1 LRLGAKKF
9 RTFWVVN
16 LGVFLTL
23 LSCGKE
29 PLQRNPY
36 LVDLRFQR
44 EINLSLP
51 LYNGLNFVGNSLLL
65 PDLGING
72 VIVFNLNG
80 SSFLA
85 WEATCP
91 NHIPKTCSSLS
102 ITGVLAECSCENFQY
117 SLATGQLL
125 NPSEDLD
132 PPQGLLFYQV
142 QNLNGTLRI
151 TN

>member
-1 LRLGAKKF
+1 M
-9 RTFWVVN
+9 
-16 LGVFLTL
+16 
-23 LSCGKE
+23 
-29 PLQRNPY
+29 
-36 LVDLRFQR
+36 DLRFQR

-51 LYNGLNFVGNSLLL
+51 LYNGLSFVGNSLLL

-91 NHIPKTCSSLS
+91 NHIPNTCSSLS